1 VNPDKPATGGS
12 EIIICRVTP
21 WFYRRMGILAAM
33 LLFMGGYF
41 LYDGKI
47 GYRKDNAIAEE
58 KAKFDGDFLKS
69 FDDAKSSGRLEEWI
83 AKARAEGKPTGENGE
98 PPKWASYAAQRG
110 WPEQPKKHSEAE
122 IFQQFEWGGAMLL
135 LALAVIV
142 HVLLTRGKK
151 LTGHGQ
157 HMIMPNGAEV
167 RFADVFRVDKRKWD
181 NKGLAYVHYR
191 SGGVGRRAVVD
202 DLKYDGAGRVLDRLL
217 EQFNGELI
225 EKIRDVG
232 EDAAPLPGAVHETL
246 VEKTERATAGG
257 AVESDPSPGP
267 DVKS

>member
-1 VNPDKPATGGS
+1 MKLFLVNPESPAKDP

-33 LLFMGGYF
+33 LLFLGAYF

-58 KAKFDGDFLKS
+58 KVMFDRDFLKS
-69 FDDAKSSGRLEEWI
+69 FDDAKNSGRLDEWI
-83 AKARAEGKPTGENGE
+83 AKARADGKPSGENGE

-110 WPEQPKKHSEAE
+110 WPEQPKKHGEEE

-135 LALAVIV
+135 LALVVIV
-142 HVLLTRGKK
+142 NVLLNRRKE
-151 LTGHGQ
+151 LTGHEQ

-181 NKGLAYVHYR
+181 NKGLAYVYHR
-191 SGGVGRRAVVD
+191 SGGAGRRAIVD

-217 EQFNGELI
+217 AQFSGELI
-225 EKIRDVG
+225 EKVQDVK
-232 EDAAPLPGAVHETL
+232 EDENPLPSTQHEI
-246 VEKTERATAGG
+246 VAEKTA
-257 AVESDPSPGP
+257 DDDQSPGP
-267 DVKS
+267 DPKS